1 MIYAELNNEILNSP
15 IRTNKARVELLE
27 GSTLLQTFTYQDA
40 MISFDIQR
48 VGEGKFFGFGI
59 CQRLNVHLRDLE
71 RKIEVST
78 ANNLDIS
85 FGAEHNYVYPYPSF
99 KVSEVHRDEN
109 TNELSITAYDV
120 LYGAAERYVSEI
132 RLSNYSIRE
141 FAVACASLLGLP
153 LRIMDVPDESV
164 FDARY
169 AQGANFEG
177 SETIREALNAIAEAT
192 QTIYYVSANW
202 ELVFRRLDKDGEPV
216 ATINKAQYIEL
227 KNRDNR
233 RLANVCHATE
243 LGDNYIS
250 TRRGFVEGNPVVITD
265 CSAGKPLEITL
276 DSNGETLGKNLF
288 DYTLPRLN
296 GASYFEN
303 QADGVI
309 QVRGNAAKWASA
321 NISVPVCEKL
331 VGKTIT
337 ISAKV
342 KTSGANNASVRLMW
356 LSDVGGGGGSSIL
369 ASPYVSST
377 EYVDMIKTGV
387 VPEQPSTEHK
397 HLCLMFYSNVDATV
411 DSGTYYAWYKDIQIE
426 IGDTATEYE
435 PYSNTHGPGGIEVR
449 ASGKNLFN
457 KMGISPTATTKYYSD
472 GDYITS
478 SAATRNEY
486 MSVNIAD
493 IWHTLKASGKKATFS
508 FDLRADIAGKVVF
521 YTLGQYLINF
531 AYSNKGNAFNAT
543 TEWQHFSTT
552 VPIHSNSFTLSAN
565 DTNNQCNLSW
575 YGTYDTGV
583 KPYIRNLQIEI
594 SDTESEYEDYAGPE
608 QVAYADAEGR
618 VEGLVSYTPS
628 TIITANHPNAIIK
641 TKYLKPQLTGTVQYV
656 RDNPFWELRE
666 DIADVVDAAGEAMY
680 GITINQFEC
689 NWRGNYLL
697 EIGDKI
703 GLVSKDNT
711 IFYSYL
717 LDDTIEYDGVLSE
730 KTQWAFEENEGESA
744 DNPTSLGDV
753 LKQTYAKVDKANK
766 QIELVASETTSN
778 SEAIAQLQLT
788 TEGISASVSSLK
800 ASTDGA
806 INDINANIK
815 QLNTNIQQTAED
827 IQISINRLETK
838 DAESI
843 TTSTGFTFNKDG
855 LRVSKSESS
864 IETLITEDGMKVFN
878 GNKAV
883 LTANNE
889 GVQAVD
895 LWAKSYLI
903 IGDYSRMEN
912 YGKQKRTACYWIG
925 G

>member
-85 FGAEHNYVYPYPSF
+85 FGAEHNYIYPYPSF

-109 TNELSITAYDV
+109 TNELSITAYDA

-132 RLSNYSIRE
+132 RLNNYSIRE
-141 FAVACASLLGLP
+141 FAVACATLLGLP
-153 LRIMDVPDESV
+153 LRIIDVPDESV

-216 ATINKAQYIEL
+216 ATIDKSQYIEL

-288 DYTLPRLN
+288 DYTLPRFN
-296 GASYFEN
+296 GASHFEN

-337 ISAKV
+337 ISAKI

-356 LSDVGGGGGSSIL
+356 LTDAGGGGGSSIL

-397 HLCLMFYSNVDATV
+397 HLCLMLYSNVDATV

-435 PYSNTHGPGGIEVR
+435 PYSNTYGIAGIEVR
-449 ASGKNLFN
+449 ASGKNLFDLNDFASYANSAEIGSSVELN
-457 KMGISPTATTKYYSD
+457 KTYLDRECSILHPWRIQGSELYKSIKFKENTRYTFSVECAMNYNNNEAYAVPLLYIYFTDGTGIYLPSTGKLQRDSFTKLTYTTPANKSVRD
-472 GDYITS
+472 LAIPSFGS
-478 SAATRNEY
+478 SA
-486 MSVNIAD
+486 SVYFID
-493 IWHTLKASGKKATFS
+493 
-508 FDLRADIAGKVVF
+508 
-521 YTLGQYLINF
+521 
-531 AYSNKGNAFNAT
+531 
-543 TEWQHFSTT
+543 
-552 VPIHSNSFTLSAN
+552 
-565 DTNNQCNLSW
+565 
-575 YGTYDTGV
+575 
-583 KPYIRNLQIEI
+583 LQIEEG
-594 SDTESEYEDYAGPE
+594 TTATEYEDYAGPE

-628 TIITANHPNAIIK
+628 TIITASHPNAIIK

-666 DIADVVDAAGEAMY
+666 DIEDVVDAAGEAMY

-703 GLVSKDNT
+703 GLVSKDDT

-766 QIELVASETTSN
+766 QIDLVASEATSN

-827 IQISINRLETK
+827 IQFSINRLETK

-864 IETLITEDGMKVFN
+864 IETLITEDGMTVYN

-889 GVQAVD
+889 GVQATD